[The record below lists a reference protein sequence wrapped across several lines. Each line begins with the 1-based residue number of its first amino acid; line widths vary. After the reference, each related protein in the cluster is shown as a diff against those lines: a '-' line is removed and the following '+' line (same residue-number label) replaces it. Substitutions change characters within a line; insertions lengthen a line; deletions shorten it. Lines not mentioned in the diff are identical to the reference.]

1 MDKQFTF
8 VFSTAEINVILNALG
23 SMPYVQVVKVIE
35 NIQVQVESQGEKKA
49 DE

>member
-35 NIQVQVESQGEKKA
+35 NIQVQAESQGEKKA